1 MNFKK
6 LIYFFFQLNL
16 VVLYAQD
23 FVHPIYQNH
32 IIVDGENFEY
42 ITNDHL
48 YKLNPKTKSLD
59 SISIEITQKIGTFKL
74 IKNSEYF
81 LVNSLGG
88 ELLHLNE
95 NKTERI
101 DHSFS
106 HKNQLK
112 SSLFTFQN
120 TLYRFGGY
128 GFFDSRNFFTYFSN
142 ETNEWEALET
152 KSKVFPPGLFDN
164 KFFIHNNNFYV
175 FGGYSI
181 DINNR
186 SKRNSND
193 ELWKFS
199 LDDKKWKLV
208 TKNSIFNDLNFSNFD
223 FLYDDS
229 FYFLKNGELLSLDF
243 RYLNL
248 KNYGKLN
255 YLDKGNIIYP
265 TIVFDNTLFTIG
277 NSPNSELSRKNI
289 FELNLE
295 EINIISSAKLESY
308 TLGSIEYIAMVIII
322 ISLIFLL
329 LNYLFK
335 KPIKIRIVK
344 KNMLYKFKS
353 IKLDELEKCFL
364 NVFLKNKEIPNS
376 LLIDLIGSKIDVSQK
391 SRIKNS
397 TIDSLNLKLSFVTNS
412 KFHIKKS
419 PSSQDRRYYSYKLL
433 EKI

>member
-295 EINIISSAKLESY
+295 EINVVSSTKLGLY
-308 TLGSIEYIAMVIII
+308 TLGSIDYIVLIII
-322 ISLIFLL
+322 VISLLYFLIRKFL
-329 LNYLFK
+329 SRPKNIRLIKEKMIYGFK
-335 KPIKIRIVK
+335 RIE
-344 KNMLYKFKS
+344 LS
-353 IKLDELEKCFL
+353 ELEKSFL
-364 NVFLKNKEIPNS
+364 NLFLNNNALENIELVN
-376 LLIDLIGSKIDVSQK
+376 LIGSEIDASQK

-397 TIDSLNLKLSFVTNS
+397 TIESLNLKISLITNY
-412 KFHIKKS
+412 KFQIKKY
-419 PSSQDRRYYSYKLL
+419 PSSSDRRYYSYKLL
-433 EKI
+433 KNF

>member
-265 TIVFDNTLFTIG
+265 TIVFDNTLFTIW

-295 EINIISSAKLESY
+295 EINVVSSTKLGLY
-308 TLGSIEYIAMVIII
+308 TLGSIDYIVIII
-322 ISLIFLL
+322 IVISLLYFLIRKFL
-329 LNYLFK
+329 SRPKNIRLIKEKMIYGFK
-335 KPIKIRIVK
+335 RIE
-344 KNMLYKFKS
+344 LS
-353 IKLDELEKCFL
+353 ELEKSFL
-364 NVFLKNKEIPNS
+364 NLFLNNNALENIELVN
-376 LLIDLIGSKIDVSQK
+376 LIGSEIDASQK

-397 TIDSLNLKLSFVTNS
+397 TIESLNLKISLITNY
-412 KFHIKKS
+412 KFQIKKY
-419 PSSQDRRYYSYKLL
+419 PSSSDRRYYSYKLL
-433 EKI
+433 KNF

>member
-1 MNFKK
+1 MNFNK

-295 EINIISSAKLESY
+295 EINVVSSTKLGLY
-308 TLGSIEYIAMVIII
+308 TLGSIDYIVLTIIV
-322 ISLIFLL
+322 ISLLYFLIRKFL
-329 LNYLFK
+329 SRPKNIRLIKEKMIYGFK
-335 KPIKIRIVK
+335 RIE
-344 KNMLYKFKS
+344 LS
-353 IKLDELEKCFL
+353 ELEKSFL
-364 NVFLKNKEIPNS
+364 NLFLNNNALENIELVN
-376 LLIDLIGSKIDVSQK
+376 LIGSEIDASQK

-397 TIDSLNLKLSFVTNS
+397 TIESLNLKISLITNY
-412 KFHIKKS
+412 KFQIKKY
-419 PSSQDRRYYSYKLL
+419 PSSSDRRYYSYKLL
-433 EKI
+433 KNF

>member
-32 IIVDGENFEY
+32 IIADGENFEY

-120 TLYRFGGY
+120 TIYRFGGY

-295 EINIISSAKLESY
+295 EINVVSSTKLGLY
-308 TLGSIEYIAMVIII
+308 TLGSIDYIVLTIIV
-322 ISLIFLL
+322 ISLLYFLIRKFL
-329 LNYLFK
+329 SRPKNIRLIKEKMIYGFK
-335 KPIKIRIVK
+335 RIE
-344 KNMLYKFKS
+344 LS
-353 IKLDELEKCFL
+353 ELEKSFL
-364 NVFLKNKEIPNS
+364 NLFLNNNALENIELVN
-376 LLIDLIGSKIDVSQK
+376 LIGSEIDASQK

-397 TIDSLNLKLSFVTNS
+397 TIESLNLKISLITNY
-412 KFHIKKS
+412 KFQIKKY
-419 PSSQDRRYYSYKLL
+419 SSSSDRRYYSYKLL
-433 EKI
+433 KNF

>member
-295 EINIISSAKLESY
+295 EINVVSSTKLGLY
-308 TLGSIEYIAMVIII
+308 TLGSIDYIVLTIIV
-322 ISLIFLL
+322 ISLLYFLIRKFL
-329 LNYLFK
+329 SRPKNIRLIKEKMIYGFK
-335 KPIKIRIVK
+335 RIE
-344 KNMLYKFKS
+344 LS
-353 IKLDELEKCFL
+353 ELEKSFL
-364 NVFLKNKEIPNS
+364 NLFLNNNALENIELVN
-376 LLIDLIGSKIDVSQK
+376 LIGSEIDASQK

-397 TIDSLNLKLSFVTNS
+397 TIESLNLKISLITNY
-412 KFHIKKS
+412 KFQIKKY
-419 PSSQDRRYYSYKLL
+419 PSSSDRRYYSYKLL
-433 EKI
+433 KNF

>member
-120 TLYRFGGY
+120 TIYRFGGY

-186 SKRNSND
+186 STRNSND

-229 FYFLKNGELLSLDF
+229 FY
-243 RYLNL
+243 
-248 KNYGKLN
+248 
-255 YLDKGNIIYP
+255 
-265 TIVFDNTLFTIG
+265 
-277 NSPNSELSRKNI
+277 
-289 FELNLE
+289 
-295 EINIISSAKLESY
+295 
-308 TLGSIEYIAMVIII
+308 
-322 ISLIFLL
+322 
-329 LNYLFK
+329 
-335 KPIKIRIVK
+335 
-344 KNMLYKFKS
+344 
-353 IKLDELEKCFL
+353 
-364 NVFLKNKEIPNS
+364 
-376 LLIDLIGSKIDVSQK
+376 
-391 SRIKNS
+391 
-397 TIDSLNLKLSFVTNS
+397 
-412 KFHIKKS
+412 
-419 PSSQDRRYYSYKLL
+419 
-433 EKI
+433 